1 MSDEMVVEQTD
12 NKYKMSKK
20 ILFLNFMVFF
30 APIILFVIQILFTGT
45 LSPERMLEFSKEW
58 KFGIYFL
65 CSFFFPGIMF
75 VFFQKKFNTFDGSE
89 ESIIK
94 VNKEAKMYTSI
105 SIFWPI
111 LFNLVLPA
119 IALESS
125 SVKLTITIILQAF
138 GSICLV
144 SLFFYI
150 KFLQVFESYLSFLP
164 LRKEFCGMSMR
175 TRFIV
180 VSFFCTTGV
189 LIVTIAPLLV
199 VENIKN
205 VTGFV
210 LSKCMPLG
218 ILGIITA
225 ILDLHAQISGTKQR
239 LFTIKNVTDAIAE
252 GDYSLDEILVTSRD
266 EFGLLTNNLN
276 YLVSNTRKL
285 INNIKK
291 SVEISHEATENL
303 EKNISGSSIHIRQ
316 VVDNVS
322 MVKNEMI
329 NQSAGVEET
338 HATVGQIS
346 KNIQQLNNNIETQAA
361 SVTQASAAIEQMVA
375 NIRSVTDI
383 LSKNTETV
391 KQLDFAAMEGQKTV
405 ENAVM
410 VSKRIFEESEGLLE
424 ASAIIKHIAEQ
435 TNMLAMNAAIE
446 AAHAGEAGK
455 GFAVVADEIRKL
467 AEDSSTQSLAI
478 TSRLKDLG
486 ISINDVTE
494 NTQEVEKHFAKI
506 YEYAQSVQNQ
516 EAIIMRAM
524 QEQTEGSGQVL
535 EAMHEISDIT
545 TSVKDGSSVMLQ
557 GSKEI
562 SVEMGKISDV
572 TTIITHSVNKMSDD
586 SAFINDALVNVN
598 EATQQASQVVKD
610 LKKNVSVFKV

>member
-1 MSDEMVVEQTD
+1 
-12 NKYKMSKK
+12 
-20 ILFLNFMVFF
+20 
-30 APIILFVIQILFTGT
+30 
-45 LSPERMLEFSKEW
+45 
-58 KFGIYFL
+58 
-65 CSFFFPGIMF
+65 
-75 VFFQKKFNTFDGSE
+75 
-89 ESIIK
+89 
-94 VNKEAKMYTSI
+94 
-105 SIFWPI
+105 
-111 LFNLVLPA
+111 
-119 IALESS
+119 
-125 SVKLTITIILQAF
+125 
-138 GSICLV
+138 
-144 SLFFYI
+144 
-150 KFLQVFESYLSFLP
+150 
-164 LRKEFCGMSMR
+164 
-175 TRFIV
+175 
-180 VSFFCTTGV
+180 
-189 LIVTIAPLLV
+189 
-199 VENIKN
+199 
-205 VTGFV
+205 
-210 LSKCMPLG
+210 
-218 ILGIITA
+218 
-225 ILDLHAQISGTKQR
+225 
-239 LFTIKNVTDAIAE
+239 
-252 GDYSLDEILVTSRD
+252 
-266 EFGLLTNNLN
+266 
-276 YLVSNTRKL
+276 
-285 INNIKK
+285 
-291 SVEISHEATENL
+291 
-303 EKNISGSSIHIRQ
+303 
-316 VVDNVS
+316 
-322 MVKNEMI
+322 
-329 NQSAGVEET
+329 
-338 HATVGQIS
+338 
-346 KNIQQLNNNIETQAA
+346 
-361 SVTQASAAIEQMVA
+361 VTQASAAIEQMVA